1 MDTAADPRSA
11 ADTGG
16 QVALLLPGMTLN
28 ATVFP
33 DLGIHVV
40 APDFSRLELGSDGSC
55 AGLIE
60 SGMAYYAGLLDDILA
75 RSGSWGRSR
84 RVVVAHSFGGMLAM
98 RWLIDH
104 RCAGPATIDGLVL
117 IATTAGPMYDQVSV
131 RLLRIQEFELRM
143 GVRFL
148 MGWWNRPQVTRLVKR
163 MMGSGGE
170 DAPPVDFQAIPIE
183 SDFDLDLAGWRNTNW
198 RAMRSYRIAL
208 AGFDVR
214 DRLGEIDV
222 PTIVLHG
229 THDSLFETSVAH
241 DLTRGLPRAELR
253 IVEGAG
259 HALPLTH
266 GPAVVDAVNDLVRG

>member
-1 MDTAADPRSA
+1 MDTGASPGST

-33 DLGIHVV
+33 DLSIPVV
-40 APDFSRLELGSDGSC
+40 APDFSSIELGSDGSC

-60 SGMAYYAGLLDDILA
+60 NGMTYYAGLLDDILV
-75 RSGSWGRSR
+75 RSDLWSRSR
-84 RVVVAHSFGGMLAM
+84 RVVVAHSFGGMLAL

-104 RCAGPATIDGLVL
+104 QCSGPATIDGLVL

-131 RLLRIQEFELRM
+131 RLLGIQEFELRM
-143 GVRFL
+143 GIRFL
-148 MGWWNRPQVTRLVKR
+148 IGWWNRPRVTRLVKR
-163 MMGSGGE
+163 VLSGGSA
-170 DAPPVDFQAIPIE
+170 DASPVDFQATPIE
-183 SDFDLDLAGWRNTNW
+183 TDFDLDLAGWRNTGW
-198 RAMRSYRIAL
+198 RAMRSFRIAL

-214 DRLGEIDV
+214 DRLGDINV

-229 THDSLFETSVAH
+229 THDSLFETSVARN
-241 DLTRGLPRAELR
+241 LARGLPRAELR

-266 GPAVVDAVNDLVRG
+266 GSAVVDAVNDLARG

>member
-1 MDTAADPRSA
+1 MDAGAGAGSA
-11 ADTGG
+11 AVEKS

-33 DLGIHVV
+33 DLGIPVI
-40 APDFSRLELGSDGSC
+40 APDFSSLELGSDGSC

-60 SGMAYYAGLLDDILA
+60 SGMAYYAGLLDDMLV
-75 RSGSWGRSR
+75 RSDSWGRSR

-104 RCAGPATIDGLVL
+104 RCAGPAAIDGLVL
-117 IATTAGPMYDQVSV
+117 IATTAGPMYDRVSI

-143 GVRFL
+143 GIRFL
-148 MGWWNRPQVTRLVKR
+148 IRWWNRPRVTRLVKR
-163 MMGSGGE
+163 MMGGDGE
-170 DAPPVDFQAIPIE
+170 DASPVDFQAMSIE

-198 RAMRSYRIAL
+198 RAMRSYRLAL
-208 AGFDVR
+208 TGFDVR

-222 PTIVLHG
+222 PTIVLQG
-229 THDSLFETSVAH
+229 THDSLFETGVAH
-241 DLTRGLPRAELR
+241 DLTRGLPGAELR

-266 GPAVVDAVNDLVRG
+266 GSVVVDAVNDLIRA